1 MHVFPSIEAYRVPNK
16 KWYVTICGEYQ
27 TVDFRHCHVVAPFTF
42 DAQSLHRNHIENV
55 TLFNVHFVPIHH
67 AFPCGFRLD
76 MCVTLSVSIFAF
88 FFLSSNP
95 TFFLLFFRFSC
106 DFFSSFIDIDFTI
119 FHWVIKCVI
128 RSNGMAT
135 IAFDYV
141 LQVIVPLLQT

>member
-1 MHVFPSIEAYRVPNK
+1 MSANWKVVLWNWTIKKKHVFPSIEAYRVPNK

-76 MCVTLSVSIFAF
+76 MCVTFVSFD
-88 FFLSSNP
+88 FFLFFPKLQSDVFSSLFQIFVR
-95 TFFLLFFRFSC
+95 FFLF
-106 DFFSSFIDIDFTI
+106 
-119 FHWVIKCVI
+119 FHWYRFYYI
-128 RSNGMAT
+128 
-135 IAFDYV
+135 
-141 LQVIVPLLQT
+141 PLSH